1 MKYLEDESRG
11 RCLECGDVLPYGRS
25 DMKFCCVTC
34 KSRYHY
40 VNSGH
45 LKGLRLRTI
54 GALDRNHGILMSLL
68 EKGVTS
74 MNIPD
79 LAQMGYRFD
88 CVTSYHKV
96 RNVYGRDSPL
106 EQGVQ
111 YLMIP
116 VQRPDRPQADTFEMP
131 HPGIVVPVLAT
142 GATELH
148 VAPSVRKDITAL
160 QTSPPLLFFCFLI
173 HNQPS
178 ITAPTPS
185 SGIGSVGKY
194 AASE

>member
-1 MKYLEDESRG
+1 M
-11 RCLECGDVLPYGRS
+11 
-25 DMKFCCVTC
+25 
-34 KSRYHY
+34 
-40 VNSGH
+40 
-45 LKGLRLRTI
+45 
-54 GALDRNHGILMSLL
+54 
-68 EKGVTS
+68 
-74 MNIPD
+74 IPD
-79 LAQMGYRFD
+79 LVVRCDTVKPVA
-88 CVTSYHKV
+88 HLPKV